1 MLAEKV
7 FGNYFPLREKIK
19 KKNKKIFFCKKIFF
33 ENLFVKK
40 FFLAYKSRRAFEVSV
55 AYCPEAHTLR
65 EGRGDA
71 RLASSNPKR
80 NSFIT
85 IYFLFYF

>member
-1 MLAEKV
+1 M
-7 FGNYFPLREKIK
+7 
-19 KKNKKIFFCKKIFF
+19 
-33 ENLFVKK
+33 KK

-80 NSFIT
+80 KIYLSSSYHLIFLYYYTCYFNAFDVTYQDFSFT
-85 IYFLFYF
+85 